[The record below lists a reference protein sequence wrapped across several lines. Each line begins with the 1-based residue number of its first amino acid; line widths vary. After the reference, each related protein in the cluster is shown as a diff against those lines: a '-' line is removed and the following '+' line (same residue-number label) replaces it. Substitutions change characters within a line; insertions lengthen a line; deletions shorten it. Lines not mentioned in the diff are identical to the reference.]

1 MKEPK
6 REQVNYTK
14 TMIDGD
20 MLKNLP
26 KKDEED
32 PLVNNDETRS
42 LRSEIDYS
50 K

>member
-1 MKEPK
+1 M
-6 REQVNYTK
+6 VNYTK

-20 MLKNLP
+20 MLKRLP
-26 KKDEED
+26 KRDED
-32 PLVNNDETRS
+32 YVSHHNDETRS